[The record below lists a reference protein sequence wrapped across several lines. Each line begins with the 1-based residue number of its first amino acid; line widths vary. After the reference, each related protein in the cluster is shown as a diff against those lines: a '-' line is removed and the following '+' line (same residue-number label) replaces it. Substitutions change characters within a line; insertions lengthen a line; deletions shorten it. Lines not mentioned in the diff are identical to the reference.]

1 MSIDQKYCNQ
11 MLAESK
17 PLNERNEDN
26 PRKAM
31 IISSRRISI
40 FDCLINNLIKS
51 QNIVRFNLIKKNSI
65 YLMVNIA
72 TVRLHL
78 NFVHIG
84 TFFFFRFEAKNVCI
98 DFSFTIHHRHLTQ
111 TFRSSRTN
119 KKMVET
125 LSQILPIFL
134 LVAIFSFKFGMKIF
148 FSKKNR

>member
-40 FDCLINNLIKS
+40 FDCLISNLIKS

-111 TFRSSRTN
+111 TFRSSRT
-119 KKMVET
+119 KKKW
-125 LSQILPIFL
+125 SKHCH
-134 LVAIFSFKFGMKIF
+134 KFYQYF
-148 FSKKNR
+148 FSWPFFRSNSV